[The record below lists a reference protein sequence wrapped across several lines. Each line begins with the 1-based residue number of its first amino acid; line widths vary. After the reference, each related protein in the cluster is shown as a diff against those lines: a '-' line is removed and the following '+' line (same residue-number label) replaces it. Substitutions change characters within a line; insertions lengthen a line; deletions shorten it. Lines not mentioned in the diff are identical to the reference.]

1 MRSYIFIELAEVL
14 AEKLHIQISAM
25 GIDEITAVNI
35 ISKVFQDHFTLT
47 MVEVERYV
55 DNTDQRE
62 QELFFKD
69 LTEVLPRDIL
79 IKIAEQFNISNF

>member
-47 MVEVERYV
+47 MVDASR
-55 DNTDQRE
+55 
-62 QELFFKD
+62 
-69 LTEVLPRDIL
+69 
-79 IKIAEQFNISNF
+79 